1 MSGWQEF
8 SGINS
13 GYVLELYE
21 RFRNDPSSVDAD
33 SRAIFERWAPS
44 EEPGAP
50 PLAASDIPARAAVS
64 AVNLAQSIRRYG
76 HLAAQLDPLGAKPI
90 GDPTLRPERHGLTDD
105 D

>member
-8 SGINS
+8 SGINR

-21 RFRNDPSSVDAD
+21 RFRQDPSSVDAAT
-33 SRAIFERWAPS
+33 RELFEQWT
-44 EEPGAP
+44 P
-50 PLAASDIPARAAVS
+50 PADDDWSSAGTSDVPARAAVG

-90 GDPTLRPERHGLTDD
+90 GDHGTYANMLNYA
-105 D
+105 